1 MDTIDDYYICGPYRI
16 FGYDKDTKV
25 VHVSYKDSKH
35 GFTLYKALEN
45 KLLGAEIKNGD
56 GGICRLCEH
65 RHCYRYFCD
74 GCYLRMRDS
83 KISKLDVIPRI
94 IDDEPYQWTLR
105 KSVIYC
111 LKYSVCKP
119 DESGLQTDTYI
130 ISHFACEDKKGT
142 VKHKRG
148 IYSMCESSEYL
159 KNPAYIRDPVIVA
172 VISRKVLRRMMIF
185 REYGL
190 INDVFLVILWQ
201 WIALEN

>member
-1 MDTIDDYYICGPYRI
+1 MDTIDDYYLCGPYRI

-25 VHVSYKDSKH
+25 AHVSYKDSKH

-65 RHCYRYFCD
+65 KHCYKYFCYE
-74 GCYLRMRDS
+74 CYLIMRDS

-111 LKYSVCKP
+111 LKYGS
-119 DESGLQTDTYI
+119 DTYI

-148 IYSMCESSEYL
+148 MYSMCESSAYL
-159 KNPAYIRDPVIVA
+159 KNPAFIREPITVA
-172 VISRKVLRRMMIF
+172 VISRKILRRMMIF

-190 INDVFLVILWQ
+190 INDVFLVILRQ